1 MFLIIVL
8 VVLIVPLLFIDF
20 YRKGLRQKEKLFL
33 SNMESDDSDEL
44 VYKEKPINTFNEE
57 SDSKYE
63 SLKDGYILMYFE
75 SESNISIKDLNTF
88 FSKRGVR
95 MVRGIYQKTIDRNV
109 IFSVLADNDEQ
120 LFDSPVVGSEKK
132 LIIVMNYKK
141 VSSLG
146 YNVKDY
152 YEDMMDSID
161 SLNKNFNGIILNE
174 NGIRLTKKDRQKY
187 LSVIM
192 S

>member
-1 MFLIIVL
+1 MFLIIIL

-20 YRKGLRQKEKLFL
+20 YRKGLRQKEILFL
-33 SNMESDDSDEL
+33 SKMEVDDNDEL
-44 VYKEKPINTFNEE
+44 VYKEKSINRFDEE
-57 SDSKYE
+57 SDVEYE

-75 SESNISIKDLNTF
+75 SENDISIKELNAF
-88 FSKRGVR
+88 FSKRAVR
-95 MVRGIYQKTIDRNV
+95 MVRGVYQRTIDRNV
-109 IFSVLADNDEQ
+109 IFSILADNDEQ

-152 YEDMMDSID
+152 YEEMMSGID
-161 SLNKNFNGIILNE
+161 SLNKIFNGVILNE

-187 LSVIM
+187 LSVIV